1 MEAAAVRAGSQ
12 QVAPTS
18 GAGLDRTVEQT
29 RAVVASLD
37 AALAFTRALA
47 GALPLLTQ
55 LLARCKPASPRPMSC
70 TADCFPRCTSVKSA
84 VYCHQHTSK
93 LIRRLVKVACGTAES
108 GLLDPVSI

>member
-55 LLARCKPASPRPMSC
+55 LLARCVKPYIARGKRAMNSPRS
-70 TADCFPRCTSVKSA
+70 
-84 VYCHQHTSK
+84 
-93 LIRRLVKVACGTAES
+93 
-108 GLLDPVSI
+108 